1 MKDRES
7 PRWNEV
13 KVHNQDDNVEE
24 EIDDS
29 EIQTSIRLSR
39 GAKTRFQLNQEE
51 GEFEGKLTKV
61 GKASEKEK
69 NRCWIKCAS
78 NKRFKIQSLDMKNAY
93 FQGTKINRTVEPPAD
108 HKREGKIWLLLKN
121 VYGTNDGVRSFF
133 LSMNET
139 KLGGKQVTGDKALC
153 TFHSEKRRLMG
164 LIGLHV
170 DNL

>member
-1 MKDRES
+1 MSKYIRGMVISDEK
-7 PRWNEV
+7 PKTVLEAL
-13 KVHNQDDNVEE
+13 EE
-24 EIDDS
+24 NWI
-29 EIQTSIRLSR
+29 LR
-39 GAKTRFQLNQEE
+39 G
-51 GEFEGKLTKV
+51 
-61 GKASEKEK
+61 
-69 NRCWIKCAS
+69 
-78 NKRFKIQSLDMKNAY
+78 
-93 FQGTKINRTVEPPAD
+93 P
-108 HKREGKIWLLLKN
+108 GKIWLLLKN

>member
-1 MKDRES
+1 MT
-7 PRWNEV
+7 
-13 KVHNQDDNVEE
+13 
-24 EIDDS
+24 I
-29 EIQTSIRLSR
+29 
-39 GAKTRFQLNQEE
+39 
-51 GEFEGKLTKV
+51 
-61 GKASEKEK
+61 ASYE
-69 NRCWIKCAS
+69 
-78 NKRFKIQSLDMKNAY
+78 RFKIQSVDVKNAY
-93 FQGTKINRTVEPPAD
+93 LQGTKINRTVEPSANY
-108 HKREGKIWLLLKN
+108 KREGKIWLLLKN